1 MTATLESL
9 ITPATRDEMLET
21 LLAIAALLDAPT
33 TSWIEGD
40 PTLTQ
45 FMTFGQKCAD
55 LSQVSVEIAKG
66 GFGDLLPSDGW
77 ADIWALSRFKVTRI
91 PATEATGA
99 VDLVC
104 DATAAGDTYD
114 PGEIIIAHITTHKT
128 YRNRDVVVVVPST
141 TIADV
146 PFVADEPGIASNAAP
161 ATLTVMVSSLI
172 GVTSSN
178 PESLVGTDKETT
190 PKLVERARSSLGS
203 FSPNGPKD
211 AYNYVATTPFLPDG
225 TELSNTSTPITRTRT
240 VVDEATGELAVY
252 LATAA
257 GAPTAPDVAIVQT
270 AIDAYAEPWGTT
282 ATAIAST
289 EVVQAVT
296 YQTWVKDSQLTAAQL
311 EASIGVALALYFSL
325 LDLGG
330 DVVPP
335 DDGRL
340 YVEALEQV
348 IGHAAV
354 GITRVIVSVPAAAVV
369 LAPNEVAVLGTIT
382 PTVTLL

>member
-21 LLAIAALLDAPT
+21 LLSIAAALDAPT

-45 FMTFGQKCAD
+45 FMTFGQKCSD
-55 LSQVSVEIAKG
+55 LSQIAVDIAKG

-91 PATEATGA
+91 PATAASGT
-99 VDLVC
+99 VDLTC
-104 DATAAGDTYD
+104 DATAAGHTYD
-114 PGEIIIAHITTHKT
+114 PGEIIIAHVTTHKT
-128 YRNRDVVVVVPST
+128 YRNSAPVTVVPST
-141 TIADV
+141 TIDDV
-146 PFVADEPGIASNAAP
+146 PFVADEPGVASNAAP
-161 ATLTVMVSSLI
+161 ASLTVMVSSI
-172 GVTSSN
+172 VGVTISN
-178 PESLVGTDKETT
+178 PESFIGTDKETT
-190 PKLVERARSSLGS
+190 SQLVTRARSSLGS

-225 TELSNTSTPITRTRT
+225 TPLSNTSTPITRTRT
-240 VVDEATGELAVY
+240 VVDEATGELSVY
-252 LATAA
+252 LATSA
-257 GAPTAPDVAIVQT
+257 GAPTAPDVAIVQA
-270 AIDAYAEPWGTT
+270 AIDKYAEPWGTT
-282 ATAIAST
+282 ATAAAAT

-296 YQTWVKDSQLTAAQL
+296 YQAWVKDSQLTAAQL
-311 EASIGVALALYFSL
+311 ELAIGLALALYFSL
-325 LDLGG
+325 LALGG

-354 GITRVIVSVPAAAVV
+354 GITRVVVSVPPTATV